1 MKFQANRWRDR
12 RRSSRNKRRKSEE
25 KKPEKE
31 EKKKKDESKYRG
43 LFEVIDYDEIV
54 NKDKTKKGDKE
65 NDIGLNSEKD
75 HW

>member
-1 MKFQANRWRDR
+1 MERQKKIPKKQKKKKRGKKTR
-12 RRSSRNKRRKSEE
+12 KRRKE
-25 KKPEKE
+25 
-31 EKKKKDESKYRG
+31 KKDESKYRG

-75 HW
+75 DW